1 MSWYH
6 KYINHPTVA
15 LHESRQYM
23 DAITPLFLIQENQR
37 DCAIFSRLDENTGGV
52 HYYFT
57 PKAEVI
63 ALAFHA
69 TSCNKPS
76 KNEIGGLLVGDAT
89 LISRLYS

>member
-57 PKAEVI
+57 PKAGNCI
-63 ALAFHA
+63 SIHA
-69 TSCNKPS
+69 TSCNSHRKMKS
-76 KNEIGGLLVGDAT
+76 LSV
-89 LISRLYS
+89 